1 MVENWESI
9 ECSFGRK
16 GDGDCN
22 GEQRLVCQVLL
33 CKLGL
38 SRLNILHKEGKNCP
52 QHHHIFENTAKVID
66 PEATVNPIF

>member
-52 QHHHIFENTAKVID
+52 
-66 PEATVNPIF
+66 